1 MGMRC
6 VTGEK
11 PDAWE
16 KVALVLDLPVPTEDA
31 AHYCCEL
38 VGDDVQAWFH
48 LSSLFNI
55 RAEIE
60 QTGAASGGAWDYL
73 EEHDAEG
80 RTVLLLRR
88 HPATVALFM
97 RLVGIMEAEY
107 AMHERAMLQKYKWY
121 STPDDLHPYRTWWT
135 PPEGWTV
142 ETADLYEDEHEAW
155 CQYKD
160 KVAKEFRFIWG

>member
-38 VGDDVQAWFH
+38 GGDDAQAWFH

-60 QTGAASGGAWDYL
+60 RTGATSGGSWAYL
-73 EEHDAEG
+73 EEHDAED

-107 AMHERAMLQKYKWY
+107 AKHEFEMSQMYHWY
-121 STPDDLHPYRTWWT
+121 STPDDPQPYRTWWT

-142 ETADLYEDEHEAW
+142 ETANLHEDEHEAW
-155 CQYKD
+155 RQYGA